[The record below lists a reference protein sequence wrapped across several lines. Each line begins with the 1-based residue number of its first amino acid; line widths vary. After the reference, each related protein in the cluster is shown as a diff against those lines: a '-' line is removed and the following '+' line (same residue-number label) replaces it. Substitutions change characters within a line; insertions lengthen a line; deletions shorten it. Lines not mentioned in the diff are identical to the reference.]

1 MEETIKW
8 LTDWC
13 ISSDKENYNMRIN
26 EAYANGE
33 ESGIVKGEKTGIIKS
48 KLEIAK
54 YLISQNCS
62 KEFVLKATK
71 ISEEDYNK
79 LINLKKE
86 L

>member
-26 EAYANGE
+26 EAKE
-33 ESGIVKGEKTGIIKS
+33 EGIIKS

-54 YLISQNCS
+54 YLINQNCS

-79 LINLKKE
+79 LINSKSN
-86 L
+86 

>member
-26 EAYANGE
+26 EAYADGE
-33 ESGIVKGEKTGIIKS
+33 EQKVIEIAQSLINKNFTKDFI
-48 KLEIAK
+48 LEI
-54 YLISQNCS
+54 
-62 KEFVLKATK
+62 TK

-79 LINLKKE
+79 LKK
-86 L
+86 